1 MVIPEPLLSDEEH
14 YDLWFPKPPR
24 RWCDDD

>member
-1 MVIPEPLLSDEEH
+1 MVIPEPLLSDEE
-14 YDLWFPKPPR
+14 YSSVWFPKPPR

>member
-1 MVIPEPLLSDEEH
+1 MKIPEPLLSDED
-14 YDLWFPKPPR
+14 YNTVWFPKPPR